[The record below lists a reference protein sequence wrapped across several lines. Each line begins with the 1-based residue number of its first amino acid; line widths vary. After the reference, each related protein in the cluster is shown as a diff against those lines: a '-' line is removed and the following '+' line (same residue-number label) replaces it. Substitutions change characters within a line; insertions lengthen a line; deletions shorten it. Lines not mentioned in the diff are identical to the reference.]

1 MTTTPKAT
9 RYNIRPVERPTPP
22 EVEGSGSELFDN
34 HDDGFG
40 GMDFRRPEDR
50 PENRPESP
58 PEAPAPAAAPTVSL
72 PSGDVAAVL
81 TPAPRPTQRKAVTP
95 EEIAAANAAIAAEG
109 LTQRQF
115 RRAILIAQKN
125 QLEPA
130 TKLDA
135 VRLLREAGVD
145 PFSRASV
152 LRVVSLETGDAAGQ
166 PPAPAEMPPAA
177 SAEPVSDPGPVISP
191 EPMPSAPPSQTGR
204 ELARL
209 PGDTVQ
215 LPKRARQPQLPSTE
229 QRAEVNQAAEIL
241 RMQQDI
247 ARRRRRRLALLAAR
261 LFSFVMLPTILAGWY
276 FYMIA
281 TPIYSVRS
289 EFVIQQA
296 GPASSGGQLGGLFSG
311 TAFATS
317 TDSIAVQ
324 GYLQSREAMTRLETD
339 VGFSAHFQSAEID
352 SLQRLD
358 EGASLEAAY
367 KVYRKYLKISFDATE
382 GVIRMDV
389 MAADPKLAAQWSEQL
404 IKYAEE
410 QVDHLTSRLRS
421 DQMKDAQDRYE
432 GAQKSLNE
440 SHRKLIDLQEKFK
453 IISSET
459 EVTLIVSQIATL
471 EGQITQERLGLAQME
486 ANAEPNQAR
495 MEPVKRRIAVLESQV
510 AELRAR
516 MTVTTSGEASL
527 AAVQGELLV
536 AQADVQTRQMMMAQA
551 LQSMET
557 ALIEANRQVRYLSLS
572 VSPIPPDEPTYPRA
586 FENTMVTML
595 IMLGIYLM
603 ISMTAAILREQVSS

>member
-9 RYNIRPVERPTPP
+9 RYNIRPVERPAPSDDADT
-22 EVEGSGSELFDN
+22 GNLLFDN

-50 PENRPESP
+50 PEGRPDP
-58 PEAPAPAAAPTVSL
+58 VAPAPDPGLSAQL
-72 PSGDVAAVL
+72 PPGAVAAVV
-81 TPAPRPTQRKAVTP
+81 TPPPRPTAQKALTP

-115 RRAILIAQKN
+115 RRALLIAQKN
-125 QLEPA
+125 GLDPA
-130 TKLDA
+130 TKMDA

-152 LRVVSLETGDAAGQ
+152 LRVVTSDPVEADFTPKAAA
-166 PPAPAEMPPAA
+166 PAPAAPQAA
-177 SAEPVSDPGPVISP
+177 APVPP
-191 EPMPSAPPSQTGR
+191 EPAPSVAPAQTGR

-215 LPKRARQPQLPSTE
+215 LPKRTRQPQLPSTE

-261 LFSFVMLPTILAGWY
+261 LFAFVMLPTFLAGWY
-276 FYMIA
+276 FYVVA

-324 GYLQSREAMTRLETD
+324 GYLQSREAMTRLEKD
-339 VGFSAHFQSAEID
+339 VGFRTHFQGAEID

-358 EGASLEAAY
+358 PDASLEAAY
-367 KVYRKYLKISFDATE
+367 KVYRKYLKISFDTTE

-389 MAADPKLAAQWSEQL
+389 MAADPALAAKWSEQL
-404 IKYAEE
+404 IRYAEE

-421 DQMKDAQDRYE
+421 DQMKDAQDRYDS
-432 GAQKSLNE
+432 AQKSLTDSNR
-440 SHRKLIDLQEKFK
+440 HLIELQEKFK

-459 EVTLIVSQIATL
+459 EVTMILGQITSL
-471 EGQITQERLGLAQME
+471 EGQLTQERLGLAQME

-495 MEPVKRRIAVLESQV
+495 MEPVKRRIATLEAEV
-510 AELRAR
+510 TELRAR
-516 MTVTTSGEASL
+516 MTETTSGESSL
-527 AAVQGELLV
+527 AEIQGELLV

-557 ALIEANRQVRYLSLS
+557 ALVEANRQVRYLSLS

-603 ISMTAAILREQVSS
+603 VSMTAAILREQVSS